1 MKIKPLVSIC
11 TPVYRVERYIEEC
24 VQSILDQTYNN
35 IELLLVD
42 DCGGD
47 HSIELAEQ
55 VLNTN
60 AKEGF
65 TYRIIRSEHN
75 EGVSAARNKA
85 MRAATGKYIFCLDS
99 DDKLLPQCIEKLV
112 TRAEETDADVVLC
125 DHISDDKAD
134 NRGGHMLAP
143 TELAEGNEACIHAL
157 KECWFNVA
165 PWCKL
170 MCRSFIEQHR
180 LYFINGIINEDA
192 PWSFRLALCA
202 NRMAFLKESLLF
214 YRYNE
219 NSIMSA
225 SKRQKIIDSNE
236 IALNDFMKA
245 IRERKDLW
253 QSKDVYL
260 MFMRQIVI
268 FYTLVFKYAN
278 FTQYYKKIQLLSQ
291 FRYQSQWFSAKNT
304 PTSYRLWN
312 KMQTLPTCFAALATY
327 SILAIQGHKA

>member
-1 MKIKPLVSIC
+1 MQNKPLVSIC

-24 VQSILDQTYNN
+24 VQSVLDQTYAN

-55 VLNTN
+55 VLKGN
-60 AKEGF
+60 AKDGF

-112 TRAEETDADVVLC
+112 ARAEETEADVVMC
-125 DHISDDKAD
+125 GHISDEGRTDIGGQVCAPIETIQTNAD
-134 NRGGHMLAP
+134 
-143 TELAEGNEACIHAL
+143 CIKSFAQL
-157 KECWFNVA
+157 WFSLA

-170 MCRSFIEQHR
+170 LRADFVKLHS
-180 LYFINGIINEDA
+180 LYFREGIINEDA
-192 PWSFRLALCA
+192 PWIFQLCLNASSFS
-202 NRMAFLKESLLF
+202 FIKEPLYY

-225 SKRQKIIDSNE
+225 AKKQRVVESNE
-236 IALNDFMKA
+236 IALMMYNDEILK
-245 IRERKDLW
+245 RTSLWENKDL
-253 QSKDVYL
+253 YII
-260 MFMRQIVI
+260 FMRQITI
-268 FYTLVFKYAN
+268 
-278 FTQYYKKIQLLSQ
+278 YYKLVYQNCSFGEYLKRIQLLKKL
-291 FRYQSQWFSAKNT
+291 RYNSSRFASPDQ
-304 PTSYRLWN
+304 PTSYKVWS
-312 KMQTLPTCFAALATY
+312 KMMSFPTLFAGLLTY
-327 SILAIQGHKA
+327 VMVAIQHR